1 MNEFT
6 LYTFTGDALFDI
18 VPEAS
23 SSHEWV
29 LMSENRLSLTFE
41 LEQCVNLSPG
51 CYIDFDGVRYY
62 LLEEYKPQMVNST
75 AWKYNVNLFDAASW
89 MSVTLALNLL
99 DGQNTPIFNYTAP
112 AVEHAQIIVDNLN
125 RRMGTTAWK
134 VGSVIKTGN
143 IAIEYRGK
151 YCSDVLQEIVDD
163 QNTEWWLDGMTLNIG
178 RAEFGDAVELGYGN
192 GLLGDIVCE
201 QADNMRTYAYLCP
214 IGSTRNID
222 PTKYGFERLQ
232 LPNGQTLVPMNPEQ
246 GIGELAEEK
255 AFSKIFPRYEGTVKS
270 VRSRPAKGDDGREFT
285 IYYIGDTLPFNPNDY
300 EIAGLVKQI
309 SFLSGQLMWQDF
321 EVNYDE
327 EAQEFEIVTQWP
339 NGGDAQLPGGLL
351 TPEVGDK
358 YVIWN
363 ITMPDV
369 YYTLASQEFLEAAEA
384 FAAEA
389 IQDVSIYK
397 APLDYIEVQ
406 ERGLHLRPGQR
417 VRLLSDAYFASG
429 YYESRITRITRN
441 IMTPDELRVD
451 ISAVRATGTLS
462 RLQATIQKTE
472 NQVAQI
478 SGALPTVIK
487 SGEDTAA
494 TDSSVYTSAKSERE
508 FLNRRK
514 GGTVLAPV
522 DFIAVP
528 RFPAGADFNGATV
541 KFDAERKCWI
551 FPHNLLVEGE
561 VAWNSTP
568 EGFDAPTFMDAV
580 RVDNITIKKE
590 NGVLTV
596 IGGAGGSGGGVAD
609 SVLWSGIIGK
619 PTTIEGYGITDA
631 YTKSEVVS
639 KFLSING
646 KAADSAL
653 LNGQGLVDAN
663 GRNGIPVVSS
673 DGYTDMGKA
682 IDFHHDTSGVDY
694 SVRLLSQG
702 NNKNKVYLPTATGTL
717 ALTDDIANALLTY
730 VTLATNQDIAGIK
743 NFINGFKIGGKS
755 VTYNAE
761 KNALVFPLNAIFEGE
776 VAWNSTPEGFKVP
789 TIMDAI
795 QVDGDTISKEGNVLK
810 FVGKIDNGFNES
822 QLAQYLTNN
831 GYATQTWV
839 TGRGYIT
846 GITASMVTSALGYTP
861 YNSANFTKAVI
872 KATLGISGWAL
883 ESVKPTYTASEVGA
897 LPKSGGTID
906 GLLEVASTIKGNS
919 VITATHKM
927 RVNAG
932 DTPINFGYMR
942 AETFSSNRGLV
953 HIGSN
958 YGGSST
964 VTIDAVD
971 VDAIGIY
978 RGVVGVGRTYTGDEL
993 KSAYDSNI
1001 KFLVEGNM
1009 RATGEIVWNS
1019 SRVLKNI
1026 VNDEPTYLSMEDM
1039 LKIKPYRYTWKD
1051 GRDDKVH
1058 AGGIADE
1065 VLEVLPEVIVTDS
1078 EGIHSMDYGQA
1089 SFTVATSLAPH
1100 VNRHNE
1106 EIDALKRRVKELEDL
1121 VTKLLNKYGDL

>member
-6 LYTFTGDALFDI
+6 LYTFTGDALIDI
-18 VPEAS
+18 VPDES
-23 SSHEWV
+23 STHEWS

-41 LEQCVNLSPG
+41 LDHCVNLSPG

-62 LLEEYKPQMVNST
+62 LLEEYKPQMIDTT
-75 AWKYNVNLFDAASW
+75 AWKYDVDFRDAASW
-89 MSVTLALNLL
+89 MSVTLALKLL
-99 DGQNTPIFNYTAP
+99 DGKNTPIFNYTAP
-112 AVEHAQIIVDNLN
+112 ALEHAQIIVDNLN
-125 RRMGTTAWK
+125 RSMGTTAWK
-134 VGSVIKTGN
+134 VGSVISTAN
-143 IAIEYRGK
+143 IKIEYRAK
-151 YCSDVLQEIVDD
+151 YCSDVLQEIVDG

-201 QADNMRTYAYLCP
+201 QADNLRTYAYLCP

-222 PTKYGFERLQ
+222 PTKYGYERLQ
-232 LPNGQTLVPMNPEQ
+232 LPNGQTLVPMNTEQ
-246 GIGELAEEK
+246 GFGELAEEK

-285 IYYIGDTLPFNPNDY
+285 IYYIGVALPFNPNDY

-309 SFLSGQLMWQDF
+309 TFLSEPLMGQDF

-327 EAQEFEIVTQWP
+327 EAQEFEIITRWP
-339 NGGDAQLPGGLL
+339 DGGDAQLPGGLL

-369 YYTLASQEFLEAAEA
+369 YYTLAAQEFLEAAEA

-429 YYESRITRITRN
+429 YYDSRITRITRN

-494 TDSSVYTSAKSERE
+494 SDSSVYTSAKSERE

-514 GGTVLAPV
+514 GGPVLAPV

-528 RFPAGADFNGATV
+528 HFPAGADFNGAIV

-561 VAWNSTP
+561 VVWNSTP
-568 EGFDAPTFMDAV
+568 EGFDVPTFMDAV
-580 RVDNITIKKE
+580 RVDNITIKKD

-619 PTTIEGYGITDA
+619 PTTIGGYGITDA

-702 NNKNKVYLPTATGTL
+702 NNKNKVYLPTATGIL

-932 DTPINFGYMR
+932 DSPVNFGYLR

-964 VTIDAVD
+964 VTNDAVD
-971 VDAIGIY
+971 VDAIGIH

-993 KSAYDSNI
+993 KAAYDNNI
-1001 KFLVEGNM
+1001 KLLVEGNM
-1009 RATGEIVWNS
+1009 RATGEIAWNS

-1026 VNDEPTYLSMEDM
+1026 INDEPTYLSMEDM

-1065 VLEVLPEVIVTDS
+1065 VLEVLPEVIITDS
-1078 EGIHSMDYGQA
+1078 EGIHAMDYGQA
-1089 SFTVATSLAPH
+1089 SFTVATSLTPH
-1100 VNRHNE
+1100 VNRHEE
-1106 EIDALKRRVKELEDL
+1106 EIDALKRRVKALEDL

>member
-1 MNEFT
+1 MSKFNVVSK
-6 LYTFTGDALFDI
+6 YVAAVPRSQRRKGAGVSSAPSSGVAVSGIDKNALAKYVDLI
-18 VPEAS
+18 
-23 SSHEWV
+23 
-29 LMSENRLSLTFE
+29 
-41 LEQCVNLSPG
+41 SPQ
-51 CYIDFDGVRYY
+51 D
-62 LLEEYKPQMVNST
+62 
-75 AWKYNVNLFDAASW
+75 
-89 MSVTLALNLL
+89 
-99 DGQNTPIFNYTAP
+99 
-112 AVEHAQIIVDNLN
+112 VEGLKNFV
-125 RRMGTTAWK
+125 
-134 VGSVIKTGN
+134 
-143 IAIEYRGK
+143 
-151 YCSDVLQEIVDD
+151 
-163 QNTEWWLDGMTLNIG
+163 
-178 RAEFGDAVELGYGN
+178 N
-192 GLLGDIVCE
+192 GLLVASKLIYYD
-201 QADNMRTYAYLCP
+201 ADNDA
-214 IGSTRNID
+214 
-222 PTKYGFERLQ
+222 
-232 LPNGQTLVPMNPEQ
+232 LVIPMNL
-246 GIGELAEEK
+246 IVEK
-255 AFSKIFPRYEGTVKS
+255 
-270 VRSRPAKGDDGREFT
+270 
-285 IYYIGDTLPFNPNDY
+285 
-300 EIAGLVKQI
+300 
-309 SFLSGQLMWQDF
+309 
-321 EVNYDE
+321 
-327 EAQEFEIVTQWP
+327 
-339 NGGDAQLPGGLL
+339 
-351 TPEVGDK
+351 
-358 YVIWN
+358 
-363 ITMPDV
+363 
-369 YYTLASQEFLEAAEA
+369 
-384 FAAEA
+384 
-389 IQDVSIYK
+389 
-397 APLDYIEVQ
+397 
-406 ERGLHLRPGQR
+406 
-417 VRLLSDAYFASG
+417 
-429 YYESRITRITRN
+429 
-441 IMTPDELRVD
+441 
-451 ISAVRATGTLS
+451 
-462 RLQATIQKTE
+462 
-472 NQVAQI
+472 
-478 SGALPTVIK
+478 
-487 SGEDTAA
+487 
-494 TDSSVYTSAKSERE
+494 
-508 FLNRRK
+508 
-514 GGTVLAPV
+514 
-522 DFIAVP
+522 
-528 RFPAGADFNGATV
+528 
-541 KFDAERKCWI
+541 
-551 FPHNLLVEGE
+551 E
-561 VAWNSTP
+561 VAWNSSP
-568 EGFDAPTFMDAV
+568 DGFNVPTFMDAV
-580 RVDNITIKKE
+580 RVDGVTIKKE
-590 NGVLTV
+590 GGVLTV

-631 YTKSEVVS
+631 YTKSAVDDLLSKKWTQDNDLIKNWNAAFSWGNHAGKYLPVS
-639 KFLSING
+639 G

-653 LNGQGLVDAN
+653 LDGQGLVDAN

-810 FVGKIDNGFNES
+810 FVGKIDSGIDES

-831 GYATQTWV
+831 GYATQSWV

-846 GITASMVTSALGYTP
+846 GINGSMVIAALGYTP

-872 KATLGISGWAL
+872 KATLGISDWAL
-883 ESVKPTYTASEVGA
+883 ASVKPTYTASEVGA

-906 GLLEVASTIKGNS
+906 GPLEAASTIKGNS
-919 VITATHKM
+919 VVAATHKM

-953 HIGSN
+953 HVGSN

-964 VTIDAVD
+964 ITNDAVD

-993 KSAYDSNI
+993 KSAYDNNI

-1100 VNRHNE
+1100 VNRHEE

-1121 VTKLLNKYGDL
+1121 VPKLLNKYGGL

>member
-1 MNEFT
+1 MSKFNVVSK
-6 LYTFTGDALFDI
+6 YVAA
-18 VPEAS
+18 VPRSQRRKGVGVS
-23 SSHEWV
+23 SAPSSGV
-29 LMSENRLSLTFE
+29 AGS
-41 LEQCVNLSPG
+41 G
-51 CYIDFDGVRYY
+51 ID
-62 LLEEYKPQMVNST
+62 KN
-75 AWKYNVNLFDAASW
+75 
-89 MSVTLALNLL
+89 TLAQYVDLISPQ
-99 DGQNTPIFNYTAP
+99 D
-112 AVEHAQIIVDNLN
+112 VEGLKNFV
-125 RRMGTTAWK
+125 
-134 VGSVIKTGN
+134 
-143 IAIEYRGK
+143 
-151 YCSDVLQEIVDD
+151 
-163 QNTEWWLDGMTLNIG
+163 
-178 RAEFGDAVELGYGN
+178 N
-192 GLLGDIVCE
+192 GLLVAGKLIRYD
-201 QADNMRTYAYLCP
+201 ADNDA
-214 IGSTRNID
+214 
-222 PTKYGFERLQ
+222 
-232 LPNGQTLVPMNPEQ
+232 LVIPMNL
-246 GIGELAEEK
+246 IVEK
-255 AFSKIFPRYEGTVKS
+255 
-270 VRSRPAKGDDGREFT
+270 
-285 IYYIGDTLPFNPNDY
+285 
-300 EIAGLVKQI
+300 
-309 SFLSGQLMWQDF
+309 
-321 EVNYDE
+321 
-327 EAQEFEIVTQWP
+327 EA
-339 NGGDAQLPGGLL
+339 
-351 TPEVGDK
+351 
-358 YVIWN
+358 
-363 ITMPDV
+363 
-369 YYTLASQEFLEAAEA
+369 
-384 FAAEA
+384 
-389 IQDVSIYK
+389 
-397 APLDYIEVQ
+397 
-406 ERGLHLRPGQR
+406 
-417 VRLLSDAYFASG
+417 
-429 YYESRITRITRN
+429 
-441 IMTPDELRVD
+441 
-451 ISAVRATGTLS
+451 
-462 RLQATIQKTE
+462 
-472 NQVAQI
+472 
-478 SGALPTVIK
+478 
-487 SGEDTAA
+487 
-494 TDSSVYTSAKSERE
+494 
-508 FLNRRK
+508 
-514 GGTVLAPV
+514 
-522 DFIAVP
+522 
-528 RFPAGADFNGATV
+528 
-541 KFDAERKCWI
+541 
-551 FPHNLLVEGE
+551 
-561 VAWNSTP
+561 AWNSSP
-568 EGFDAPTFMDAV
+568 EGFDVPTFMDAV

-673 DGYTDMGKA
+673 DGYTDMGKV
-682 IDFHHDTSGVDY
+682 IDFHYDTSGVDY

-702 NNKNKVYLPTATGTL
+702 NNKNKVYLPTATGIL

-776 VAWNSTPEGFKVP
+776 VAWNSTLDGFDVP

-872 KATLGISGWAL
+872 KATLGISDWAL
-883 ESVKPTYTASEVGA
+883 ASAKPIYTASEVGA

-906 GLLEVASTIKGNS
+906 GPLEVASTIKGNS
-919 VITATHKM
+919 VVAATHKM

-942 AETFSSNRGLV
+942 VETFSSNRGLV

-958 YGGSST
+958 YGGSSI
-964 VTIDAVD
+964 VTNDAVD

-993 KSAYDSNI
+993 KSAYESNT
-1001 KFLVEGNM
+1001 KLLVEGNM

-1026 VNDEPTYLSMEDM
+1026 INDEPRYLSMEDM